1 MIILMITGIARAVI
15 TGVAGIVAAG
25 VARIVTTGVA
35 GIVAAGVARIVAA
48 RVAGIVT
55 TGVARIVTAR
65 VTGIVTTGI
74 AGMRREAVVVA
85 EAASGLVTLLG
96 KVALLGPVATLR
108 RVARLSF
115 VVTAVAPT
123 RVARLPGVVIV
134 LVPAQA
140 RGWIAETGPPVA
152 GVRPR
157 VVQVR
162 VPATTKA
169 DLRQAGAKVRRA
181 ILVIWVRLAAEAR
194 VTGMVRVMVRV
205 GGIAGI
211 QGGLAAEA
219 APGMVA
225 ARMVTAVRIR
235 PAVLVGR

>member
-15 TGVAGIVAAG
+15 TGIAGIVAAG
-25 VARIVTTGVA
+25 VARIVTARVTGIVTTGIA
-35 GIVAAGVARIVAA
+35 GIMTA
-48 RVAGIVT
+48 RVAGIM
-55 TGVARIVTAR
+55 TAR

-85 EAASGLVTLLG
+85 EAASGLVALLG
-96 KVALLGPVATLR
+96 KVALLGPVAALR

-123 RVARLPGVVIV
+123 WVARLPGVVIV

-140 RGWIAETGPPVA
+140 RGWIAETGPTVA

-162 VPATTKA
+162 VPATAKA
-169 DLRQAGAKVRRA
+169 DFRQAGAKVRRA
-181 ILVIWVRLAAEAR
+181 ILVIWVRLAAGAR
-194 VTGMVRVMVRV
+194 VTGMVRVMVGV

-225 ARMVTAVRIR
+225 TRMVTAVRIR